1 MKLINPT
8 DCLLVMGRRG
18 CGKSYLGRR
27 LQALWP
33 KRVVIDVVHEYKSN
47 DFENSEI
54 VNSFDKF
61 TEKLIE
67 FKKNNSK
74 KFVLIYQF
82 DPESPVSEEVFD
94 HIMRVCYYFGN
105 IQVVIEEIQDFCTPH
120 HLPLWL
126 KNCLL
131 TGRHKGLSLL
141 FTTQRP
147 GTLNKTALSQC
158 RHIFCGNIIEG
169 NDLRYVSSF
178 LNQDARRL
186 SSLPVRRFLYFRD
199 GEISEIE
206 NDFKIPENKSEKIPK
221 NKNK

>member
-1 MKLINPT
+1 
-8 DCLLVMGRRG
+8 MGRRG

-47 DFENSEI
+47 DFANSII
-54 VNSFDKF
+54 VNSFEKF
-61 TEKLIE
+61 SEKLIE

-74 KFVLIYQF
+74 EFVLIYQF
-82 DPESPVSEEVFD
+82 DPESTVSDELFNQ
-94 HIMRVCYYFGN
+94 IMRVCYYFGN

-120 HLPLWL
+120 QLPHWL

-131 TGRHKGLSLL
+131 TGRHKGLSML

-147 GTLNKTALSQC
+147 GTLNKTVLSQC

-186 SSLPVRRFLYFRD
+186 SALEVRRFLYFRD
-199 GEISEIE
+199 GEILEIE